1 MIMRELDVMS
11 FGCYDVVSMSC
22 VLLWLVM
29 LCLRFLYVV
38 MHMLSMSV
46 ACLRYRVD
54 SGFEVELWIT
64 CWKLLD
70 GTSDKEVK
78 MLIEVVGRS
87 WLW

>member
-1 MIMRELDVMS
+1 MIRRELDVMS

-38 MHMLSMSV
+38 MHMLSMLV

-54 SGFEVELWIT
+54 GGFDV
-64 CWKLLD
+64 
-70 GTSDKEVK
+70 
-78 MLIEVVGRS
+78 
-87 WLW
+87 